1 MFFVLNYIKYVTIYM
16 VITMQNQDEKIMEK
30 EYEFNLEKF
39 DDLLN
44 FDSMESI
51 KIETKKDEHT
61 NIIRVKEI
69 EEQDDK
75 INKENSQI
83 DFSIFDKL
91 LDDFTEPFHDNKFQ
105 NNTTINKIDVSLSID
120 DLNYIKEKIKYY
132 ENIIENKYNLDNIEA
147 DEKNILELNTHLLDV
162 KKMYSEIQQQFNNLN
177 NKEELLN
184 LINKC
189 RKEINFLEVSLNINY
204 KLTNTEI
211 RLINDAINKQERLIN
226 KFKIKISHV
235 DDELKLKNSLLVL
248 KKMIFNSFKMLVGI
262 YLMHANENNFVK
274 VLTGSLFILN
284 SIIGMR
290 KAINSDLNNL
300 KYHKY
305 KDYDVKENILE
316 NTKLVVEI
324 LELSNENIIK
334 LQTELKDKFS
344 YYKEYFHDY
353 EEIYFSICN
362 IKNIIEKS
370 TKKLNDLLVEVK

>member
-1 MFFVLNYIKYVTIYM
+1 M
-16 VITMQNQDEKIMEK
+16 VITMQNQDEKIIEK
-30 EYEFNLEKF
+30 EYDFNLEKF

-44 FDSMESI
+44 FDSMEST

-61 NIIRVKEI
+61 NIIKVKDNKK
-69 EEQDDK
+69 QDDK

-91 LDDFTEPFHDNKFQ
+91 LDDFTEPFHDNKLQ
-105 NNTTINKIDVSLSID
+105 NNDTINKIDVSLSID

-235 DDELKLKNSLLVL
+235 DDELKLKNSLVVL

-262 YLMHANENNFVK
+262 YLMHASENNFVK
-274 VLTGSLFILN
+274 VFTGSLFILN

>member
-1 MFFVLNYIKYVTIYM
+1 MFFVLNYVKYVTIYM
-16 VITMQNQDEKIMEK
+16 VITMQNQDEKIMEQ
-30 EYEFNLEKF
+30 EYEFNLDKF

-51 KIETKKDEHT
+51 KIETKKDEQT
-61 NIIRVKEI
+61 DIISVKEI
-69 EEQDDK
+69 EEQDNK
-75 INKENSQI
+75 INEENSQI
-83 DFSIFDKL
+83 DFSVFDKL
-91 LDDFTEPFHDNKFQ
+91 LDDFTESFHDNKLQ
-105 NNTTINKIDVSLSID
+105 NNNTINKIDVSLSIE

-132 ENIIENKYNLDNIEA
+132 EHIIENKYNLDNIEA
-147 DEKNILELNTHLLDV
+147 DEKNILELNVHLSDV

-177 NKEELLN
+177 NKEKLLD

-211 RLINDAINKQERLIN
+211 RLINDAISKQERLIN

-235 DDELKLKNSLLVL
+235 DDELTIKNSLVVL

-262 YLMHANENNFVK
+262 YLMHASENHFVK

-290 KAINSDLNNL
+290 KAINSDLNNI

-305 KDYDVKENILE
+305 RDYDIKENIIE

-344 YYKEYFHDY
+344 YYKAYFHDY